1 MVVAFKN
8 CRAEGSLRNIT
19 ITKVSQEP
27 GRLLSNADNDI
38 YCGRLK
44 KMNAA
49 HEGFFAALCLDRIH
63 SFLVIVIIGAFLIA
77 ELLS

>member
-1 MVVAFKN
+1 MVAFKK
-8 CRAEGSLRNIT
+8 CRAECSLRNIT
-19 ITKVSQEP
+19 ITKVSPEP

-38 YCGRLK
+38 CCGRLK
-44 KMNAA
+44 NMNAA

-63 SFLVIVIIGAFLIA
+63 SFLVIVINGAFLIA